1 MTAKTLVLGASGFL
15 GSHFTQKPSQE
26 TLQFRAKPEESIKN
40 SLILDPWNFD
50 ELERILKVNKFNSI
64 INCIALA
71 NIERCERDE
80 SEAFEINSELPRKL
94 AELCRKC
101 SVHFIHVS
109 TDAVLADGSG
119 LLDEESPTIPQSIYG
134 KSKLLGEKL
143 VLDALPIATIARV
156 NFFGVSPRKNSIF
169 DFFYDSLKREQP
181 TMGFTDVYFSPLYV
195 EDTVSALRRLVADR
209 YTGIVNLASSIPIS
223 KYEFGKK
230 IAVHLGISPELII
243 ETRAKDLPLGQIR
256 SLGLSINNQKMLHFY
271 QPRFSIDEGI
281 LLSIKQRE
289 REVLD

>member
-15 GSHFTQKPSQE
+15 GSHFIQKPSQE
-26 TLQFRAKPEESIKN
+26 TLQFRAQPEESIKN

-50 ELERILKVNKFNSI
+50 ELERILKVNKFNSL

-94 AELCRKC
+94 AELCRKL
-101 SVHFIHVS
+101 SVHFIQVS
-109 TDAVLADGSG
+109 TDAVLADGRG
-119 LLDEESPTIPQSIYG
+119 LLDEDSPTIPRSIYG

-143 VLDALPIATIARV
+143 VLEALPMATIARV

-169 DFFYDSLKREQP
+169 DFFYDSLKRERP

-195 EDTVSALRRLVADR
+195 EDTVSALRTLAADK
-209 YTGIVNLASSIPIS
+209 YTGVINLASSTPIS